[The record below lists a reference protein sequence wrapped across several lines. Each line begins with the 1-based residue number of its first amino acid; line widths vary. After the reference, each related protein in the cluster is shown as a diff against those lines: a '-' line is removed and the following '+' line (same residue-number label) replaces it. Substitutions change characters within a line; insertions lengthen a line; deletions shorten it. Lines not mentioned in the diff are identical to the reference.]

1 MGEVGDKGAD
11 GGWSCT
17 VIATESWV
25 FASWGGVMALYDLPR
40 LLPSSSGVDGLAS
53 YIPSA

>member
-25 FASWGGVMALYDLPR
+25 FDSCGEVMALYDLPR

-53 YIPSA
+53 YIASA